1 MRSIPALMLA
11 VLLGVLWV
19 KGGAAATP
27 ADEMIVRVTARKFEY
42 SPNEI
47 VVKKG
52 VVVVLEFASEDRHHG
67 FSLPAFGVRADI
79 EPGVV
84 NRVRLRPDRAG
95 RFPFHCDVF
104 CGAGHEDMTGT
115 LVVTD

>member
-1 MRSIPALMLA
+1 MRSITMLA
-11 VLLGVLWV
+11 LAASLCALSAG
-19 KGGAAATP
+19 GGAATAP
-27 ADEMIVRVTARKFEY
+27 DDKAVIRVTARKFEY
-42 SPNEI
+42 SPGEI
-47 VVKKG
+47 EVKRG
-52 VVVVLEFASEDRHHG
+52 VLVVLELSSEDRHHG

-79 EPGVV
+79 EPGVTT
-84 NRVRLRPDRAG
+84 RVQLRPDKAG